1 MNSGNF
7 KNWVNGFKSLSVSLT
22 NKRTYRKYTIQT
34 FYDVLL
40 AVLVAQIA
48 FGPSLS
54 YAPDPAGENP
64 APVTAV
70 GSTQEDQSNVSTAVA
85 DFAAAAAAA
94 KKNNAPFYLE
104 NWRRNTGFILGHS
117 LIEKPGAEPLDISQ
131 LQLDRSAS
139 AHQHGVV
146 QYALEVKADGHK
158 LSFSLKGD
166 ERVHTIDLTN
176 LSGENFKVR
185 DFDWD
190 NEFVHILLENGDYYT
205 AEVDALRTSLFQT
218 WFPLYYMGNADKAVG
233 QRIDHVRILQRRVDP
248 ADRSEAAQMAR
259 LDFNEKTAESIRKNA
274 STELVVR
281 LKENL
286 QMVKPFKVAP
296 ALEAVSEKTES
307 GEPLFDAGNLGF
319 FLNNAD
325 GTETLAEIETV
336 EKMTAKV
343 GIQEP
348 FIDAMVTM
356 ANPDTDESLRDTQ
369 GVSQTALEEMTAILG
384 DPQRLQEFESSGL
397 RGALSNIDK
406 RTLQATRA
414 HTVRLAKAMLDAYK
428 NGTRDAL
435 RDRFTPSQLEEA
447 NKYFSA
453 LVTEAESIVETRGEP
468 KRGLTRTMDAVQ
480 SWSEKRFGRYDPIKR
495 MRAVGTALKK
505 PLFYSGLA
513 VASAASLDYLV
524 NHGNNVT
531 WATETMMGMWSLAT
545 TEWIPHVTS
554 SIGTALAP
562 VRDALA
568 PVGNALAPVGQW
580 ASDLAAPYMPIVQ
593 SPAVIGK
600 TILFSWPGQL
610 ALLMSPLVLA
620 KLGSRWSQYSANEL
634 LVIKGIKWCFS
645 WATLPAMRAA
655 LNAPQAAVDATR
667 YTLSAPFMATLG
679 AFNVARWGY
688 RYVTNQIR
696 SDLANNLPKPLLSLV
711 PSQWLSTVPY
721 RSIPLRYGLLP
732 SPVSF
737 ASTEAHNA
745 LRRGYIP
752 FSLARPFFTQAG
764 QTAAVE
770 RLNAR
775 IDNKEAKKFAAKALA
790 IRLAADKHRMNP
802 FDLLAKIANSGNSK
816 LTRRELSLITIAMT
830 NQISS
835 DDRGTEISGDAQAGD
850 FIESLAHFT
859 VLADKE
865 VSLAIRPAPGA
876 AAQLRFV
883 TLPRLISAS
892 ANFGEAAYEEVAD
905 PKPTDAACRYVV
917 NGYLMD
923 SFFGVGQTTFVGA
936 WANPSE
942 PNDLAYQS
950 DGFLNTHSGVW
961 INLNEQVALHLG
973 LVAALTV
980 TTWSKEDD
988 KVFQR
993 YAPASTM
1000 DINRNKATET
1010 VAQSLGSL
1018 VRNGLDWRNSN
1029 PAEIFGKRSWRQ
1041 CVQLFQGFFLIGT
1054 GIRLL
1059 EGLLEGTLA
1068 VAPGG
1073 VSDLAKA
1080 IYGGSL
1086 ENMQSSLAAMA
1097 DPATLTAWGT
1107 AWKDAMLKAIDGQIY
1122 FLFLAPFAYRYWWA
1136 EDQAIVEGMER
1147 EVAQLGGEFQTQFSV
1162 FSQALNRK
1170 DLDAAEEAGNKLL
1183 DMYQAEHRSI
1193 PDDVLLAVR
1202 RQQGEDRETWMQRL
1216 MQTAVKESA
1225 VAEQINPK
1233 VNKGRFLAVSFITT
1247 LLAGYLMQGSLNGRQ
1262 ILGDGSAPFGI
1273 DLTHWNLFAGTTPGD
1288 GAHAIIVKSLLMIN
1302 AIWLA
1307 GLGYKAAWD
1316 GGKIVVSKVAKLF
1329 TGSSTIPAET
1339 EFAIDPAAQE
1349 EQAIASEVAAAA
1361 VTAPV
1366 PAPANGTAEADQ
1378 ALWARFQGSIKAIGA
1393 FFGIGKSQ
1401 EARALQQAQVSRA
1414 VAEAC
1419 SELVA
1424 AEAKARPRTTAST
1437 ANN

>member
-7 KNWVNGFKSLSVSLT
+7 KNWVNGFKSLSVLLT
-22 NKRTYRKYTIQT
+22 DKRTYRKYTIQT

-54 YAPDPAGENP
+54 YAPDPAGEHP
-64 APVTAV
+64 DVAAGGAPNE
-70 GSTQEDQSNVSTAVA
+70 QPNVSSAVA
-85 DFAAAAAAA
+85 EFAAAAAAA

-117 LIEKPGAEPLDISQ
+117 LIAKPGAEPLDISQ

-146 QYALEVKADGHK
+146 QYALEIKSEGNK

-176 LSGENFKVR
+176 LSAENFAVR

-218 WFPLYYMGNADKAVG
+218 WFPLYYMGNADKAVNK
-233 QRIDHVRILQRRVDP
+233 RIDHIRILQRRVDP
-248 ADRSEAAQMAR
+248 ADRSAAAQMAR
-259 LDFNEKTAESIRKNA
+259 LDFNPNTAESIRNNA
-274 STELVVR
+274 SPELVVR

-286 QMVKPFKVAP
+286 EMVVKPFKVAP
-296 ALEAVSEKTES
+296 ALEAVSEKAEN
-307 GEPLFDAGNLGF
+307 GEPLFDAGNVGF
-319 FLNNAD
+319 FINNGD

-336 EKMTAKV
+336 EKITAKV

-348 FIDAMVTM
+348 FIDAMVTL

-384 DPQRLQEFESSGL
+384 DPQRLQDFERSGL
-397 RGALSNIDK
+397 RGVLSNIDK

-414 HTVRLAKAMLDAYK
+414 HTVRLAKAMLDAYE

-447 NKYFSA
+447 NQYFSA
-453 LVTEAESIVETRGEP
+453 LVEEAESIVATRGEP
-468 KRGLTRTMDAVQ
+468 KRGLTRTMDAIQ
-480 SWSEKRFGRYDPIKR
+480 SWSEKRFGGYDPIKR

-524 NHGNNVT
+524 TNGNNVT
-531 WATETMMGMWSLAT
+531 WATETMMGMWNLAT

-562 VRDALA
+562 VRDAFA
-568 PVGNALAPVGQW
+568 PIGDALAPIGQW
-580 ASDLAAPYMPIVQ
+580 ASDVAAPYMPIIK
-593 SPAVIGK
+593 SPATIGK

-645 WATLPAMRAA
+645 WATLPPMRAA

-688 RYVTNQIR
+688 RYVTNQIL
-696 SDLANNLPKPLLSLV
+696 SDLGFL
-711 PSQWLSTVPY
+711 TVPY
-721 RSIPLRYGLLP
+721 QSIPLRYGLLP

-764 QTAAVE
+764 QAAAVE
-770 RLNAR
+770 RLNNK
-775 IDNKEAKKFAAKALA
+775 IETKEAKKFAAKALA

-802 FDLLAKIANSGNSK
+802 FDLLAKIANSGDSK
-816 LTRRELSLITIAMT
+816 LTRQELSLITIAMT
-830 NQISS
+830 DQISS
-835 DDRGTEISGDAQAGD
+835 DDEGTAISGDAQAGE

-859 VLADKE
+859 ALAKRE

-905 PKPTDAACRYVV
+905 PKPAEAACRYVV

-923 SFFGVGQTTFVGA
+923 SFFGIGQTTFVGA
-936 WANPSE
+936 WANPNE
-942 PNDLAYQS
+942 QDELAYQP

-1000 DINRNKATET
+1000 DVNRKKGKET
-1010 VAQSLGSL
+1010 IAQSLGSL

-1059 EGLLEGTLA
+1059 EGLLEGTLS

-1073 VSDLAKA
+1073 VSDLANA
-1080 IYGGSL
+1080 LYGGSL
-1086 ENMQSSLAAMA
+1086 ENMQSALAAMA

-1147 EVAQLGGEFQTQFSV
+1147 EVAQLGGQFQTQFSV
-1162 FSQALNRK
+1162 FSQALGRK
-1170 DLDAAEEAGNKLL
+1170 DLNAAEEAGNKLL

-1193 PDDVLLAVR
+1193 PDEVLLAVR

-1247 LLAGYLMQGSLNGRQ
+1247 LLGGYLMQGSLIGRQ

-1288 GAHAIIVKSLLMIN
+1288 GAHAIIIKSLLMIN

-1307 GLGYKAAWD
+1307 GLTYKAAWD
-1316 GGKIVVSKVAKLF
+1316 GGKIAVSKVAKLF
-1329 TGSSTIPAET
+1329 TGSNSIPADT
-1339 EFAIDPAAQE
+1339 EFSIDPVAQQ
-1349 EQAIASEVAAAA
+1349 EQEIASEVTAAA
-1361 VTAPV
+1361 TAPA
-1366 PAPANGTAEADQ
+1366 APAANASAETDKV
-1378 ALWARFQGSIKAIGA
+1378 LWVRFQGSIESIGA
-1393 FFGIGKSQ
+1393 FFGIGGSQ
-1401 EARALQQAQVSRA
+1401 EARALQKARVRRA
-1414 VAEAC
+1414 VSEAC

-1424 AEAKARPRTTAST
+1424 AEAKAKPRTTASN
-1437 ANN
+1437 AN

>member
-1 MNSGNF
+1 LNSGNF

-22 NKRTYRKYTIQT
+22 DKRTYRKYTIQT

-54 YAPDPAGENP
+54 YAPDPNGENP

-70 GSTQEDQSNVSTAVA
+70 GSTQEEQSNVSPAVA
-85 DFAAAAAAA
+85 EFAAAAAAA

-104 NWRRNTGFILGHS
+104 NWRRNTGFILGHT
-117 LIEKPGAEPLDISQ
+117 LTEKPGAEPLDISQ

-176 LSGENFKVR
+176 LGGENFKVR

-248 ADRSEAAQMAR
+248 ADRSAAAQMAR

-274 STELVVR
+274 SADLVVR

-286 QMVKPFKVAP
+286 EMVKPFKVAP

-319 FLNNAD
+319 FLNNGD

-336 EKMTAKV
+336 EKITAKV
-343 GIQEP
+343 GTQEP

-356 ANPDTDESLRDTQ
+356 ANPDTAESLRDTQ

-397 RGALSNIDK
+397 RGVLSNIDK

-447 NKYFSA
+447 NNYFSA
-453 LVTEAESIVETRGEP
+453 LVTEAESIVATRGEP
-468 KRGLTRTMDAVQ
+468 KRGLTRTMDAIQ
-480 SWSEKRFGRYDPIKR
+480 TWSEKRFGRYDPIKR

-524 NHGNNVT
+524 TNGNNVT
-531 WATETMMGMWSLAT
+531 WATETMMGMWNLAT
-545 TEWIPHVTS
+545 TEWIPNITS
-554 SIGTALAP
+554 SIGT
-562 VRDALA
+562 ALA
-568 PVGNALAPVGQW
+568 PVGNALAPVGDALAPIGQW
-580 ASDLAAPYMPIVQ
+580 ASDTAAPYIPIIK
-593 SPAVIGK
+593 SPSAIAKTVI
-600 TILFSWPGQL
+600 FSWPAQL
-610 ALLMSPLVLA
+610 ALLMSPLILA

-645 WATLPAMRAA
+645 WATLPPMRAA

-688 RYVTNQIR
+688 RYVTNQVR
-696 SDLANNLPKPLLSLV
+696 SDLGF
-711 PSQWLSTVPY
+711 STVPY
-721 RSIPLRYGLLP
+721 QSIPLRYALLP

-770 RLNAR
+770 RLNAK

-790 IRLAADKHRMNP
+790 VRLAADKHRLNP

-830 NQISS
+830 DQISS
-835 DDRGTEISGDAQAGD
+835 DDKGTAISGDAQASE

-859 VLADKE
+859 ALADKE

-905 PKPTDAACRYVV
+905 PKPAEAACRYVV

-936 WANPSE
+936 WANP
-942 PNDLAYQS
+942 NDPDALAYQP

-1000 DINRNKATET
+1000 DVNRNKGAET
-1010 VAQSLGSL
+1010 VGQSLASL
-1018 VRNGLDWRNSN
+1018 VRNGFDWRNSN

-1059 EGLLEGTLA
+1059 EGLLEGTLS

-1080 IYGGSL
+1080 LYGGSL

-1162 FSQALNRK
+1162 FSQALGRK

-1202 RQQGEDRETWMQRL
+1202 RKQGEDRETWMQRL

-1273 DLTHWNLFAGTTPGD
+1273 DLTHWNLFFGTTPGD
-1288 GAHAIIVKSLLMIN
+1288 GAHAIILKSLVMIN

-1307 GLGYKAAWD
+1307 GLTYKAAWD
-1316 GGKIVVSKVAKLF
+1316 GGKIAVSKVAKLF
-1329 TGSSTIPAET
+1329 TGSSNIPPDT
-1339 EFAIDPAAQE
+1339 EFSIDPVAQQ
-1349 EQAIASEVAAAA
+1349 EQEIATELAAA

-1366 PAPANGTAEADQ
+1366 PAVPTAGASVEADR
-1378 ALWARFQGSIKAIGA
+1378 ALWERFQGSIKSIGA
-1393 FFGIGKSQ
+1393 FFGIGRSQ
-1401 EARALQQAQVSRA
+1401 EARALQEAQIRRA
-1414 VAEAC
+1414 VSEAC
-1419 SELVA
+1419 SELIA
-1424 AEAKARPRTTAST
+1424 AEAKVKPRTTAS
-1437 ANN
+1437 AVQSELVGASNN